1 MRIFSVMQRT
11 LFTSPI
17 GRGRLPSAARKSG
30 EGLQPIENP
39 SPPHPDPLPAGER
52 ERALHVAR
60 MMALCAQLVC
70 CQSLFLALVIPATAQ
85 ISPSA
90 AELQAY
96 QGLHAAAAKGDV
108 AEIEKLVRA
117 RAPIDARD
125 GHGRTPLHV
134 AAFMHKND
142 AARALMRLGADRQR
156 AGSAAIRYR
165 DHRGCR

>member
-11 LFTSPI
+11 IFTSPI
-17 GRGRLPSAARKSG
+17 GRGRLPSAARNRVRGYS
-30 EGLQPIENP
+30 LSRIRAP
-39 SPPHPDPLPAGER
+39 SPRPSPRWER

-70 CQSLFLALVIPATAQ
+70 CQLLFLALVIPATAQ

-108 AEIEKLVRA
+108 ARSK
-117 RAPIDARD
+117 
-125 GHGRTPLHV
+125 
-134 AAFMHKND
+134 
-142 AARALMRLGADRQR
+142 
-156 AGSAAIRYR
+156 SW
-165 DHRGCR
+165 